1 LDQQLY
7 TLEEAQA
14 ITRLG
19 RSTLAEKVR
28 TGELKS
34 VRIGRCRRIPRI
46 AIDEFVA
53 NLISEQVPA

>member
-1 LDQQLY
+1 MEQQLY

-28 TGELKS
+28 NGELKS
-34 VRIGRCRRIPRI
+34 VRIGRCRRIPRV

-53 NLISEQVPA
+53 KLMRDQVPA